1 MVSVIIVLVN
11 FCVVLAI
18 GMMVAGRGLTAV
30 SAFGTK
36 FRALI
41 CCQRKDDKP
50 KDDEP
55 GAVTLGVQDVTL
67 PKGNKS
73 NVPKKDRKGS
83 KAIGLIQAEA
93 PGSNAAPQSPVGLYP
108 HQQGS
113 AAVHPQQNVANPQMF
128 QYGNQPQ
135 VAQQIPMQY
144 QGNAVGQPPPFRQQP
159 VAQPMGQQMGQPMG
173 QQMGRQMGQQMGQQM
188 AQPMGPQGMAQQ
200 LEAQAV
206 YQTVAQV
213 AAQGAAQGVAQPAL
227 LSQQSSIY
235 GNAQAAQQA
244 PAQNQFAYVPKGQG
258 N

>member
-1 MVSVIIVLVN
+1 
-11 FCVVLAI
+11 
-18 GMMVAGRGLTAV
+18 MVAGRGLTAV

-41 CCQRKDDKP
+41 CCQRKRDDKP

-93 PGSNAAPQSPVGLYP
+93 PGSNAALQSPVGLYP

-159 VAQPMGQQMGQPMG
+159 VAQPMG
-173 QQMGRQMGQQMGQQM
+173 RQMGQQMGQQM

-213 AAQGAAQGVAQPAL
+213 AAQGAAQGAAQPAL